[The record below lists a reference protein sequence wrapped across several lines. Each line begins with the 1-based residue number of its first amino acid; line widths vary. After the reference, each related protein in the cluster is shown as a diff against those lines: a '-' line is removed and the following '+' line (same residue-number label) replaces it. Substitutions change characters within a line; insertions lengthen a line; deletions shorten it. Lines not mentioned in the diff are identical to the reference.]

1 MRVDLGE
8 WANDHR
14 VLAVVLGV
22 VALLVVLVVALLV
35 STLLWAV
42 VGLVFF
48 GTWWRALL
56 TVGGVVALVVT
67 GVISPSG
74 MLDWLNDRWAESP
87 LWALGGLLVV
97 AAPAL
102 WLMSGGGGGG
112 AGGRRLSG
120 QELLRAEGQRWTDE
134 QVARDWDRRRR
145 S

>member
-1 MRVDLGE
+1 MRSDLGE
-8 WANDHR
+8 WASDHR
-14 VLAVVLGV
+14 VLAIVLGL

-56 TVGGVVALVVT
+56 TVGAVVALVAT
-67 GVISPSG
+67 GVASPAG
-74 MLDWLNDRWAESP
+74 TLDWLNARWAESP
-87 LWALGGLLVV
+87 LWALGGLVVV

-102 WLMSGGGGGG
+102 WLLSGGGGGG
-112 AGGRRLSG
+112 GRLSG
-120 QELLRAEGQRWTDE
+120 REQQRAEGQRWTDE
-134 QVARDWDRRRR
+134 QTARDWDRRRR